1 MFKRHDVLAQVLR
14 ALHFIDICFMYGKQT
29 TKKKPKAAAKI
40 TVKCKVINATI
51 KNKWKQIVLPAGHF
65 TPLQNGKH

>member
-51 KNKWKQIVLPAGHF
+51 KNK
-65 TPLQNGKH
+65 